1 MIVQLTGGKLTLRF
15 IHHNRENFLQ
25 GLQKNMNDICSRA
38 FDGIWGRAEMYNREK
53 RLALEREKA
62 IEEMQQ
68 LRLTTTAQQGSTSRL
83 SVRQETTLNP
93 SIHQET
99 FFRPSGQQETIFR
112 PMVRQDTTVK
122 PSIHQQTI
130 FRPIVR
136 QETIDLPPPPVEG
149 HGPSMQGLS
158 SSYPSTLES

>member
-1 MIVQLTGGKLTLRF
+1 MFLNYVIPMIVQLTGDKLFLRF
-15 IHHNRENFLQ
+15 IHHNREVFLQ

-38 FDGIWGRAEMYNREK
+38 FDDIWGKAEMYNRDK
-53 RLALEREKA
+53 HLALEREKVRRC
-62 IEEMQQ
+62 Q

-99 FFRPSGQQETIFR
+99 FFRPSGRQETIFR
-112 PMVRQDTTVK
+112 PMVRQDTNVK

-136 QETIDLPPPPVEG
+136 QETIDSPPPPVEEEV
-149 HGPSMQGLS
+149 
-158 SSYPSTLES
+158 TN